1 MKNDYGSKE
10 SIEGL
15 HRLEDIIEK
24 CCKDTK
30 GYEFVPDSYSYYRNI
45 NGKNVI
51 GIDKSL
57 LSETEDLIKY
67 DKKYLSAIKMTVY
80 HEIGHSLF
88 DGFYNKDDYKIKEE
102 IAELYAINK
111 GSIDDYIIE
120 VAVISNLTKDKLN
133 SEFNQTLKEPRS
145 QVEYLLKHDGAD
157 KWENRRL
164 SFYIPEPLEE
174 MVKDAFNKIKLPYKE
189 IFERILIEKENV
201 DSLKRKN
208 NLFIDR
214 YMISRK

>member
-15 HRLEDIIEK
+15 HRLEGIIEK

-57 LSETEDLIKY
+57 LSETEELIKY

-88 DGFYNKDDYKIKEE
+88 DGFYNKDDYKIREE

-120 VAVISNLTKDKLN
+120 VAVISDLTKDKLN

-145 QVEYLLKHDGAD
+145 QVDYLLKHDGAD

-189 IFERILIEKENV
+189 IFERILIEKENI

-208 NLFIDR
+208 NLFIVD
-214 YMISRK
+214 I